1 MKTKQSLSAYRSE
14 QEIALKDIARVLQID
29 TANLSRMERG
39 VREPSTR
46 LFLLYHILFDDI
58 SIPQYFRKNY
68 SQWITQ
74 IIQRTTLLTEEL
86 EKEQSPNAEYR
97 VAYLKHILNRLSTL
111 KHESEK

>member
-1 MKTKQSLSAYRSE
+1 MTSKQQLSEFRSE

-39 VREPSTR
+39 IREPSTK

-58 SIPQYFRKNY
+58 SIPQYFHKNY

-74 IIQRTTLLTEEL
+74 IIQRTTLLMEEL
-86 EKEQSPNAEYR
+86 GNEDEPNAEYR
-97 VAYLKHILNRLSTL
+97 IAYLKHIVNRLTTL
-111 KHESEK
+111 KHDS